1 MSSRAA
7 GSATEQFSPSRRR
20 QIEANIGRILPFRT
34 HNGQGITRLGIAD
47 GLRLTL
53 QFYDPASALERDRR
67 LREKPAEQIQPA
79 KTRSTGQHVTVWPS
93 CFRCCAA
100 NRARSTLR
108 SALRLYG

>member
-34 HNGQGITRLGIAD
+34 HNGQGITRLNAN

-53 QFYDPASALERDRR
+53 QFYDPACALERDREMR
-67 LREKPAEQIQPA
+67 DKLAEQIRPA
-79 KTRSTGQHVTVWPS
+79 KTPLNQPHVTVWPS

-100 NRARSTLR
+100 TAPVRDERT
-108 SALRLYG
+108 